1 MMMSNLAYEHL
12 HHNLKLLK
20 LTTLES
26 ILDNYLEVSIKEGKS
41 LMEIIDYLVD
51 QEIQSREARSKAVRM
66 RIAGF
71 PFNKRL
77 ADFDFKYQ
85 PSLDKAAIKDIT
97 SLRFIR
103 NAENIVFL
111 GPPGVGKTHL
121 AIGLGIE
128 AIEAGFKVYF
138 ANASNLIEKLE
149 AADRAKRLDEK
160 MRELSKFHLLIIDEM
175 GYLPFNDYGAH
186 CFFQLVS
193 RRYEKASMIFTSNK
207 SFGEWGDIFRDH
219 VIASAILDRILHH
232 CTTVNIKGESY
243 RLKERRRHGLIQVDP
258 KCVIK
263 PEPQNEKVL
272 SIPEEIS
279 LP

>member
-1 MMMSNLAYEHL
+1 MMSNLTYEHL

-20 LTTLES
+20 LTTFES
-26 ILDNYLEVSIKEGKS
+26 ILDNYLEISIKEGKS
-41 LMEIIDYLVD
+41 FIEIIDYLVE
-51 QEIQSREARSKAVRM
+51 QEIQSKEARSKAVRM

-85 PSLDKAAIKDIT
+85 PSLDKAAIREMA

-138 ANASNLIEKLE
+138 ANASDLVERLE
-149 AADRAKRLDEK
+149 AADKAKKLDEK
-160 MRELSKFHLLIIDEM
+160 LRELSKFHLLVIDEM

-186 CFFQLVS
+186 CFFQL
-193 RRYEKASMIFTSNK
+193 
-207 SFGEWGDIFRDH
+207 
-219 VIASAILDRILHH
+219 
-232 CTTVNIKGESY
+232 
-243 RLKERRRHGLIQVDP
+243 
-258 KCVIK
+258 
-263 PEPQNEKVL
+263 
-272 SIPEEIS
+272 IS
-279 LP
+279 KDMKKQP

>member
-1 MMMSNLAYEHL
+1 MMSGLIYERL

-20 LTTLES
+20 LTTFES
-26 ILDNYLEVSIKEGKS
+26 ILDNYLEIAAKDGKS
-41 LMEIIDYLVD
+41 FIEIIDYLVD
-51 QEIQSREARSKAVRM
+51 QEIQSKEARSEALRM

-71 PFNKRL
+71 PFEKRL
-77 ADFDFKYQ
+77 DEFNFKYQ
-85 PSLDKAAIKDIT
+85 PSLDKAVIKEIA

-103 NAENIVFL
+103 NAENVVFL

-128 AIEAGFKVYF
+128 AIETGFKVHF
-138 ANASNLIEKLE
+138 ANASNLVEKLE
-149 AADRAKRLDEK
+149 MADKEKKLDEK
-160 MRELSKFHLLIIDEM
+160 LRNLSKFHLLIIDEM

-186 CFFQLVS
+186 CFFQLIS
-193 RRYEKASMIFTSNK
+193 RRYEKAATIFTSNK

-232 CTTVNIKGESY
+232 CVTVNIKGDSY
-243 RLKERRRHGLIQVDP
+243 RLKERRRHGLVQFGSTSLIQS
-258 KCVIK
+258 
-263 PEPQNEKVL
+263 ETQNGKVL
-272 SIPEEIS
+272 SRSEENS

>member
-1 MMMSNLAYEHL
+1 MMSNLTYEHL

-20 LTTLES
+20 LTTFES
-26 ILDNYLEVSIKEGKS
+26 ILDNYLEISIKEGKS
-41 LMEIIDYLVD
+41 FTEILDYLVD
-51 QEIQSREARSKAVRM
+51 QEIQSKEARSKAVRM
-66 RIAGF
+66 RIADF
-71 PFNKRL
+71 PFGKRL
-77 ADFDFKYQ
+77 NDFDFKYQ
-85 PSLDKAAIKDIT
+85 PSLDKASIREMA

-128 AIEAGFKVYF
+128 AIDAGFKVYF
-138 ANASNLIEKLE
+138 ANASNLVEKLE
-149 AADRAKRLDEK
+149 AADKANRLDEK
-160 MRELSKFHLLIIDEM
+160 LRELSKFHLLIIDEM

-193 RRYEKASMIFTSNK
+193 RRYEKAAMIFTSNK

-232 CTTVNIKGESY
+232 CVTVNIKGESY
-243 RLKERRRHGLIQVDP
+243 RLKERRRHGLVQIDP
-258 KCVIK
+258 KCMIK
-263 PEPQNEKVL
+263 PEQQNGKVL
-272 SIPEEIS
+272 SIPGEIS